1 MTYKLLQIPSES
13 GNHPDL
19 ENGEYTAE
27 EIQAEFIYLA
37 SQWVQS
43 VEGMSSTVEMAK
55 HPDLSKNCEDGKSCS
70 AFLIRRF
77 TPKSALLATRFTP
90 NHPTKPSTARTTG

>member
-13 GNHPDL
+13 GNYPDL

-37 SQWVQS
+37 SQ
-43 VEGMSSTVEMAK
+43 
-55 HPDLSKNCEDGKSCS
+55 
-70 AFLIRRF
+70 
-77 TPKSALLATRFTP
+77 
-90 NHPTKPSTARTTG
+90 

>member
-13 GNHPDL
+13 SNHPDL

-37 SQWVQS
+37 SQ
-43 VEGMSSTVEMAK
+43 
-55 HPDLSKNCEDGKSCS
+55 
-70 AFLIRRF
+70 
-77 TPKSALLATRFTP
+77 
-90 NHPTKPSTARTTG
+90 